1 MNGARTTFMRR
12 GYLLTALAAV
22 VLLAASPG
30 TASAQVTLV
39 DPPRTVDEAGSATFT
54 VSATVTIPAET
65 GAGAIVLSV
74 TPAGRATPTAAETAR
89 GVTAGE
95 DALSLTTPPNVRLN
109 VPRNTRS
116 DAVTRTVSGEFT
128 WRTGNDADAE
138 DEAMQLTLAEVSN
151 GLVQTDGSIDSTA
164 YLDGAGNALAI
175 DVDGQG
181 PLTGAVYPVVIDDSE
196 TQAFILRLGTRTPTE
211 GDAISVTLIASPAPN
226 QRTYPVVVA
235 VDKPGYSPDT
245 DSGTTGAQATANLAT
260 GAAATASISIS
271 TPATDG
277 NRDSDTIVVTAVRQ
291 GTTSNLA
298 SPLEIEVA
306 DIHTLPAG
314 DDITAMA
321 YVDDNGSRGSD
332 EAMSVMEG
340 GAPVHLS
347 VTVDR
352 GTDGYPDNEE
362 LTVAL
367 VAADSGQ
374 AADFRVSPAEVTVPT
389 GTGERTAD
397 DVFTVWALANDDVG
411 AETLELSLVA
421 TGASARVNGSG
432 ESVGSFSI
440 DIEDATDPMIWV
452 KDGAYDAI
460 TMALGDAPLNP
471 GDSVE
476 IMTDDV
482 FGLAQG
488 YTASYGAAVEGDA
501 VSAAASGAMVTVT
514 ASKAGE
520 AKVTISGTA
529 KMASSS
535 LVINQTVANIAE
547 VTFPVTV
554 EDMPL
559 EVTLEMPAGVMD
571 GNIVEGESYDI
582 MVMANRAITEA
593 EGEVEVMIMRDR
605 SKSDADDSDFTVSN
619 ATIMAGED
627 SATAELM
634 VTEDMEPD
642 SGTNDNMG
650 EQLVLYGMAGDMETN
665 SLTFTIWDQAVPAL
679 PLIAQL
685 VLALFLALGGARLY
699 RRRQG

>member
-30 TASAQVTLV
+30 TASAQVAV
-39 DPPRTVDEAGSATFT
+39 DAPATVNEGERLTID
-54 VSATVTIPAET
+54 VMVDVTIPAGT
-65 GAGAIVLSV
+65 AAGGTVVV
-74 TPAGRATPTAAETAR
+74 TPSAAAPAVARPGTTTQEAGDSVGFVPAA
-89 GVTAGE
+89 
-95 DALSLTTPPNVRLN
+95 LTLN
-109 VPRNTRS
+109 VPANTTP
-116 DAVTRTVSGEFT
+116 ANLGGTPITRTL
-128 WRTGNDADAE
+128 TGSISWITGVDLDAE
-138 DEAMQLTLAEVSN
+138 DEHSVLSFAVTTPVTAFN
-151 GLVQTDGSIDSTA
+151 GADGVA
-164 YLDGAGNALAI
+164 LAGNDPDAEN
-175 DVDGQG
+175 
-181 PLTGAVYPVVIDDSE
+181 VVIDDRE
-196 TQAFILRLGTRTPTE
+196 TQDFVWQVTTPRPSESGVINVNLT
-211 GDAISVTLIASPAPN
+211 AIPTPEQL
-226 QRTYPVVVA
+226 TYNVALA
-235 VDKPGYSPDT
+235 VDSAGYTLNNTSVVLD
-245 DSGTTGAQATANLAT
+245 AANPS
-260 GAAATASISIS
+260 AASDPTFAI
-271 TPATDG
+271 TPPNPDG
-277 NRDSDTIVVTAVRQ
+277 NRDSDTITLTAVRL
-291 GTTSNLA
+291 GTTTNLA
-298 SPLEIEVA
+298 TPLEIQVS
-306 DIHTLPAG
+306 DIHALPAG
-314 DDITAMA
+314 DKITAMA
-321 YVDDNGSRGSD
+321 YEVDARGAKTTN
-332 EAMSVMEG
+332 EAMSVTEG
-340 GAPVHLS
+340 GGPVHVT

-352 GTDGYPDNEE
+352 GVAGYPSSEILE
-362 LTVAL
+362 VAL
-367 VAADSGQ
+367 VAADSSQVGDYSVTP
-374 AADFRVSPAEVTVPT
+374 ADVEVAAGSGLRTASADFVLQ
-389 GTGERTAD
+389 
-397 DVFTVWALANDDVG
+397 ALADDDVG
-411 AETLELSLVA
+411 DETLEFNLVA
-421 TGASARVNGSG
+421 TGANPRNGSG
-432 ESVGSFSI
+432 ESLGSFSI
-440 DIEDATDPMIWV
+440 EVVDATDPMIWV

-460 TMALGDAPLNP
+460 TMALGDAPLSP

-501 VSAAASGAMVTVT
+501 VAASASGAMVTVT

-535 LVINQTVANIAE
+535 LVINQTVSNIAE
-547 VTFPVTV
+547 VTFPVMV
-554 EDMPL
+554 EDTPL

-605 SKSDADDSDFTVSN
+605 AASDADDSDFTVSN

-679 PLIAQL
+679 PLIGQL